1 MIRFKDKQNVLMTI
15 DIHNNILTLEL
26 IESDTQD
33 FLRITLG
40 EKDLVKLTKY
50 FNESIGTEPKE
61 NKK

>member
-1 MIRFKDKQNVLMTI
+1 MIRFKDKQDILLTV

-50 FNESIGTEPKE
+50 FNEQKGE
-61 NKK
+61 